1 MKAILPMFGD
11 NFVLKGGTS
20 LILYY
25 GCDRYSED
33 IDLDSKSQNMNFIN
47 RIHNPGYDI
56 WNINIKKD
64 TPTVFRV
71 MIDYGAKSY
80 MGDYPLKIEVS
91 SRNSKILSNTKDYVN
106 IDGVNVYKIEK
117 IAKMKINAIWNRTK
131 PRDFYDIG
139 YPLRKHINI
148 FTLDDLANLN
158 EAITMTGIDE
168 WSALLDYDVSQNHLI
183 NLDSDEYVLNTVHII
198 ENQMDKLISKNKL
211 ISWD

>member
-1 MKAILPMFGD
+1 
-11 NFVLKGGTS
+11 
-20 LILYY
+20 
-25 GCDRYSED
+25 
-33 IDLDSKSQNMNFIN
+33 
-47 RIHNPGYDI
+47 
-56 WNINIKKD
+56 
-64 TPTVFRV
+64 
-71 MIDYGAKSY
+71 MIDYGAKSH

-91 SRNSKILSNTKDYVN
+91 SRNSKILSNIKDYVN

-117 IAKMKINAIWNRTK
+117 LAKMKINAIWNRTK

-139 YPLRKHINI
+139 YLLRKYINI

-158 EAITMTGIDE
+158 EAITMAGIDE

-183 NLDSDEYVLNTVHII
+183 NLDSDEYVLNTMHII

>member
-1 MKAILPMFGD
+1 
-11 NFVLKGGTS
+11 
-20 LILYY
+20 
-25 GCDRYSED
+25 
-33 IDLDSKSQNMNFIN
+33 
-47 RIHNPGYDI
+47 
-56 WNINIKKD
+56 
-64 TPTVFRV
+64 
-71 MIDYGAKSY
+71 
-80 MGDYPLKIEVS
+80 
-91 SRNSKILSNTKDYVN
+91 
-106 IDGVNVYKIEK
+106 
-117 IAKMKINAIWNRTK
+117 MKINAIWNRTK

-139 YPLRKHINI
+139 FLLRKYINI